1 METARAAEGEPATTG
16 SLPAATSEAMRP
28 SSPAAI
34 AVPMSLALGQAGFAA
49 DEVSLYREGIGFIRG
64 TRAAVAAYQQPLPDV
79 AKRDVAAAT
88 ACRDALVPAAT
99 ALGASDVLAGGAG
112 PSRRTRDGISVPLEM
127 RILYKGPV
135 GYEVRQATV
144 TCDLD
149 RDGQVVALTEAASQA
164 APPQPPLGNSSPIS
178 R

>member
-1 METARAAEGEPATTG
+1 
-16 SLPAATSEAMRP
+16 MRP
-28 SSPAAI
+28 SSPASI
-34 AVPMSLALGQAGFAA
+34 AVPASLSLGQAGFAA
-49 DEVSLYREGIGFIRG
+49 DEVSMYREGMGFIRG
-64 TRAAVAAYQQPLPDV
+64 TRAAVAAYQQPLPDL
-79 AKRDVAAAT
+79 ANRDVAAAT

-112 PSRRTRDGISVPLEM
+112 PSRRNRGGTSVPLEM

-149 RDGQVVALTEAASQA
+149 RTGQVVAVTDLTSAGTAMRTA
-164 APPQPPLGNSSPIS
+164 VP
-178 R
+178 